1 MENQNRHTSNSA
13 FLNLQI
19 VMSTLLIFFLNG
31 LTNGMLLFLIA
42 AGLTIIFGVMGILNF
57 AHGSLYMLGAY
68 LSYSLVVQ
76 GKLNFWLALAIAP
89 LIVAL
94 VGGILEILFLRRIY
108 KQDVSFQLLL
118 TFAFVLIINDSVRL
132 FWGSAPLTTPLP
144 QILQTS
150 IAILDRTYPV
160 YNLFIIVVAFLVG
173 MGLWLFL
180 SRTRWGKILRAAAQE
195 RTMLGVLGI
204 NVPRLFTVVF
214 ILSAWLGGIAGVLA
228 APLRTLS
235 LELADQIIIESFIV
249 AIIGGL
255 GSLPGS
261 LLAALTIGQINSFG
275 ILIAPAAQ
283 VAFPYILMAITLL
296 FRPQGLFHRE

>member
-1 MENQNRHTSNSA
+1 
-13 FLNLQI
+13 
-19 VMSTLLIFFLNG
+19 MSTVLIFFLNG

-94 VGGILEILFLRRIY
+94 IGGILEILFLRRIY
-108 KQDVSFQLLL
+108 QRDVSFQLLL

-132 FWGSAPLTTPLP
+132 LWGSAPLTVPLP
-144 QILQTS
+144 PLLKTS
-150 IAILDRTYPV
+150 IAILDHTYPV
-160 YNLFIIVVAFLVG
+160 YNLFIIVIAFVVG
-173 MGLWLFL
+173 IGLWLFL
-180 SRTRWGKILRAAAQE
+180 THTRWGKILRAASQE
-195 RTMLGVLGI
+195 RMMAGALGI
-204 NVPRLFTVVF
+204 NVPLLFTVVF
-214 ILSAWLGGIAGVLA
+214 MLSAWLGGIGGVLA

-235 LELADQIIIESFIV
+235 PELADQIIIESFIV

-261 LLAALTIGQINSFG
+261 LIGAITIGQINAFG
-275 ILIAPAAQ
+275 ILVAPAAQ
-283 VAFPYILMAITLL
+283 IAFPYILMAITLL
-296 FRPQGLFHRE
+296 FRPQGLFYRE

>member
-1 MENQNRHTSNSA
+1 
-13 FLNLQI
+13 
-19 VMSTLLIFFLNG
+19 MSILLIFFLNG
-31 LTNGMLLFLIA
+31 LTNGLLLFLIA
-42 AGLTIIFGVMGILNF
+42 AGLTTIFGVMGILNF

-76 GKLNFWLALAIAP
+76 GQLNFWLALAIAP

-94 VGGILEILFLRRIY
+94 VGGILEILFLRPIY

-132 FWGSAPLTTPLP
+132 SWGSAPLTVPLP
-144 QILQTS
+144 LLLKTS
-150 IAILDRTYPV
+150 IAILDRAYPV
-160 YNLFIIVVAFLVG
+160 YNLFIIVIAFAVG
-173 MGLWLFL
+173 IGLWLFL
-180 SRTRWGKILRAAAQE
+180 TRTRWGKILRAASQE
-195 RTMLGVLGI
+195 RTMAGALGI
-204 NVPRLFTVVF
+204 NVPLLFTGVF
-214 ILSAWLGGIAGVLA
+214 MLSAWLGGVGGVLA

-235 LELADQIIIESFIV
+235 PELADQIIIESFIV

-261 LLAALTIGQINSFG
+261 LIGAITIGQINAFG

-283 VAFPYILMAITLL
+283 IAFPYILMAITLL
-296 FRPQGLFHRE
+296 FRPQGLFYRE

>member
-1 MENQNRHTSNSA
+1 
-13 FLNLQI
+13 
-19 VMSTLLIFFLNG
+19 MSTLLIFFLNG
-31 LTNGMLLFLIA
+31 LTNGLLLFLIA
-42 AGLTIIFGVMGILNF
+42 AGLTTIFGVMGILNF

-76 GKLNFWLALAIAP
+76 GQLNFWLALGIAP

-94 VGGILEILFLRRIY
+94 VGGILEILFLRPIY

-132 FWGSAPLTTPLP
+132 SWGSAPLTVPLP
-144 QILQTS
+144 PLLKTS

-160 YNLFIIVVAFLVG
+160 YNLFIIVIAFVVG
-173 MGLWLFL
+173 IGLWLFL
-180 SRTRWGKILRAAAQE
+180 TRTRWGKILRAASQE
-195 RTMLGVLGI
+195 RMMAGALGI
-204 NVPRLFTVVF
+204 NVPLLFTVVF
-214 ILSAWLGGIAGVLA
+214 MLSAWLGGIGGVLA

-235 LELADQIIIESFIV
+235 PELADQIIIESFIV

-261 LLAALTIGQINSFG
+261 LVGAITIGQINAFG
-275 ILIAPAAQ
+275 ILVAPAAQ
-283 VAFPYILMAITLL
+283 IAFPYILMAITLL
-296 FRPQGLFHRE
+296 FRPQGLFYRE

>member
-1 MENQNRHTSNSA
+1 
-13 FLNLQI
+13 
-19 VMSTLLIFFLNG
+19 MSTVLIFFLNG

-76 GKLNFWLALAIAP
+76 GKLNFWWALAIAP

-108 KQDVSFQLLL
+108 KRDVSFQLLL
-118 TFAFVLIINDSVRL
+118 TFAFVLILNDSMRL
-132 FWGSAPLTTPLP
+132 LWGSAPLTTPTP
-144 QILQTS
+144 QLLQTS
-150 IAILDRTYPV
+150 IELLDRTYPV
-160 YNLFIIVVAFLVG
+160 YNLFIIVVAFVVG
-173 MGLWLFL
+173 MGLWLFF

-195 RTMLGVLGI
+195 RIMVGVLGI

-214 ILSAWLGGIAGVLA
+214 MLSAWLGGIAGVLA

-261 LLAALTIGQINSFG
+261 WLAALTIGQINAFG
-275 ILIAPAAQ
+275 ILVAPAAQ

>member
-1 MENQNRHTSNSA
+1 
-13 FLNLQI
+13 
-19 VMSTLLIFFLNG
+19 MSTLLIFFLNG

-42 AGLTIIFGVMGILNF
+42 AGLTTIFGVMGILNF

-68 LSYSLVVQ
+68 LSYSLVIQ

-132 FWGSAPLTTPLP
+132 VWGSAPLTTPLP
-144 QILQTS
+144 SLLQTS
-150 IAILDRTYPV
+150 IIILERSYPL

-180 SRTRWGKILRAAAQE
+180 TRTRWGKILRAASQE
-195 RTMLGVLGI
+195 RTIAGALGI
-204 NVPRLFTVVF
+204 NVPRLFTGVF
-214 ILSAWLGGIAGVLA
+214 MLSAWLGGVAGVLA

-235 LELADQIIIESFIV
+235 PELADRVIIESFLV
-249 AIIGGL
+249 AVIGGL

-261 LLAALTIGQINSFG
+261 LVGALAIGQINSFG

-283 VAFPYILMAITLL
+283 VAFPYMLMAITLL
-296 FRPQGLFHRE
+296 LRPQGLFNRE

>member
-1 MENQNRHTSNSA
+1 
-13 FLNLQI
+13 
-19 VMSTLLIFFLNG
+19 MSTVLIFFLNG

-42 AGLTIIFGVMGILNF
+42 AGLTTIFGVMGILNF

-132 FWGSAPLTTPLP
+132 LWGSAPLTTPTP
-144 QILQTS
+144 QLLQTS
-150 IAILDRTYPV
+150 IVILEHTYPV

-180 SRTRWGKILRAAAQE
+180 SRTRLGKILRAAAQE
-195 RTMLGVLGI
+195 RTMVGVLGI

-214 ILSAWLGGIAGVLA
+214 MLSAWLGGMAGVLA

-235 LELADQIIIESFIV
+235 LELAEQIIIESFMQF
-249 AIIGGL
+249 AWFFACCFNNW
-255 GSLPGS
+255 S
-261 LLAALTIGQINSFG
+261 N
-275 ILIAPAAQ
+275 
-283 VAFPYILMAITLL
+283 
-296 FRPQGLFHRE
+296 

>member
-1 MENQNRHTSNSA
+1 M
-13 FLNLQI
+13 
-19 VMSTLLIFFLNG
+19 
-31 LTNGMLLFLIA
+31 
-42 AGLTIIFGVMGILNF
+42 
-57 AHGSLYMLGAY
+57 
-68 LSYSLVVQ
+68 
-76 GKLNFWLALAIAP
+76 NFWLALAIAP

-94 VGGILEILFLRRIY
+94 VGGILEILFLRRID

-118 TFAFVLIINDSVRL
+118 TFAFVLILNDSVRL
-132 FWGSAPLTTPLP
+132 FWGSAPLTTTPP
-144 QILQTS
+144 QLLQTS
-150 IAILDRTYPV
+150 IVILERTYPV

-180 SRTRWGKILRAAAQE
+180 SRTPLGKILRAAAQE
-195 RTMLGVLGI
+195 RTMVGVLGI
-204 NVPRLFTVVF
+204 NVPRLFTGVF
-214 ILSAWLGGIAGVLA
+214 MLSAWLGGIAGVLA

-296 FRPQGLFHRE
+296 FRPQGLFHQE